1 MSTKRGGARRGRGRG
16 RGRGAVAENDMEHHE
31 TSIPSSPST
40 TSDREDHAELASYIV
55 EPAASTLLNPKIN
68 HRSDAIFGDQAVEQ
82 LKLRHHKPLKF
93 HERYRPYLRDAG
105 LLGLSQICQKMPQL
119 DKALITALV
128 ERWRP
133 ETHSFHLASGE
144 ITVTLQDVAMLLAL
158 PIDGRSVCSTTDHD
172 YGQMVLDC
180 LGHDARGPAMPGKSF
195 LHYKWLKKHFYELPE
210 GADDQTVERHVRAY
224 ILSLLCGVL
233 FPDGTGRM
241 SLIYLPLI
249 ADLSRVGT
257 YSWGSAVLAFL
268 YRSLC
273 SVASSHNIKNIGG
286 SLLLLQLWSWE
297 RFHVGRP
304 LVRSPLCIETGIQ
317 QDLPPIGFRWVGART
332 QSENATRCLKQY
344 RDELNLQRVDQVK
357 WEPYLHEE
365 SSSLPPLC
373 TKDADLWLTQ
383 APLINFPIVEMY
395 LPERVMRQFGLRQ
408 CIPPPFR
415 PTLQSLHRI
424 SRRGRERENWEETHH
439 EYIQEWEA
447 RQQRIF
453 RDTEQYDP
461 SSYEEYLNWY
471 SGATRRYLV
480 PAISDDAEAGPSS
493 PPNDSI
499 DLQYQAKSPM
509 IRKAVDKLEG
519 MVKRAKSAMTSTADT
534 TTQALVAEF
543 LSGFQDV
550 LQDLGEAQKNSG
562 SAVPPFGSDASPHV
576 DSAATQKTPSLLLEA
591 EQNIDANQ
599 EAHQQEDDDLNTVE
613 HASLSLEHMDE
624 DNDLSNN
631 LFSEHPSLA
640 PEENG
645 NSAAPVTDTDTPA
658 TDLVVPQ
665 ASEDL
670 GQDEHLEDHP
680 EMEQTILMLEPK
692 LEENDCPDIVLTS
705 SPSSLMVEGNCDS
718 AEPTD
723 EPGNSAKPAD
733 GQDGSTTLG
742 TDSCTA
748 QQSLDVKEEPE
759 DQENPGIAEP
769 DLALMEHV
777 DNENPGTAEPEVVML
792 ERKESDSNSNGLSCS
807 APSSSTIADP
817 IQIEQ

>member
-1 MSTKRGGARRGRGRG
+1 MSSTKRGGGGGRRGRGRG
-16 RGRGAVAENDMEHHE
+16 RGRGAVAENDMDHLE
-31 TSIPSSPST
+31 TSAPSSPST
-40 TSDREDHAELASYIV
+40 TSDREENAIPIPRQSPACYVGPSELS
-55 EPAASTLLNPKIN
+55 STLLNPKIN

-144 ITVTLQDVAMLLAL
+144 ITITLQDVAMLFAL
-158 PIDGRSVCSTTDHD
+158 PIDGRPVCSTTDHD
-172 YGQMVLDC
+172 YGQVVLDC
-180 LGHDARGPAMPGKSF
+180 FGLDARGPAMPGKSF
-195 LHYKWLKKHFYELPE
+195 LHYKWLKKNFYELPDE
-210 GADDQTVERHVRAY
+210 ADDMTVERHVRAY

-249 ADLSRVGT
+249 ADLSRVST

-304 LVRSPLCIETGIQ
+304 LVRSPCTETGIE

-332 QSENATRCLKQY
+332 QSDNATRSLKQY

-357 WEPYLHEE
+357 WEPYLFVE

-373 TKDADLWLTQ
+373 TRDSDLWLTQ

-395 LPERVMRQFGLRQ
+395 LPERVMRQFSLRQ
-408 CIPPPFR
+408 CVPPPFR

-447 RQQRIF
+447 RRQRIF

-480 PAISDDAEAGPSS
+480 PATSDDAEAGPL
-493 PPNDSI
+493 PPPGDSL
-499 DLQYQAKSPM
+499 DLQNQAKSPL

-519 MVKRAKSAMTSTADT
+519 MVKKAKRAMTSTADT

-543 LSGFQDV
+543 LHGFQDV
-550 LQDLGEAQKNSG
+550 LQDLSEI
-562 SAVPPFGSDASPHV
+562 DTSPHV
-576 DSAATQKTPSLLLEA
+576 DAAELLHEA
-591 EQNIDANQ
+591 EQNIDTNQ
-599 EAHQQEDDDLNTVE
+599 EDQEQEDEELDTVE
-613 HASLSLEHMDE
+613 HASLSLEPMDE
-624 DNDLSNN
+624 ENNLSNN
-631 LFSEHPSLA
+631 VLTEHHSLGV
-640 PEENG
+640 EENCD
-645 NSAAPVTDTDTPA
+645 SAAPATGNYDTA
-658 TDLVVPQ
+658 TAATELVQP
-665 ASEDL
+665 SEDL
-670 GQDEHLEDHP
+670 QQDEHLEDHP
-680 EMEQTILMLEPK
+680 EMDQTIFMVEPKCEEDDGSNFVLPSSPPELMLE
-692 LEENDCPDIVLTS
+692 EQD
-705 SPSSLMVEGNCDS
+705 DS
-718 AEPTD
+718 A
-723 EPGNSAKPAD
+723 NPAEEQ
-733 GQDGSTTLG
+733 GHLAAQG
-742 TDSCTA
+742 TESCTV
-748 QQSLDVKEEPE
+748 QQSLEVGEAEG
-759 DQENPGIAEP
+759 QEN
-769 DLALMEHV
+769 L
-777 DNENPGTAEPEVVML
+777 NTAEHDGTMVEHTG
-792 ERKESDSNSNGLSCS
+792 EENNNCNGV
-807 APSSSTIADP
+807 PSSCPASSALVDP
-817 IQIEQ
+817 IPIEQ

>member
-1 MSTKRGGARRGRGRG
+1 MSSTKRGGGGGRRGRGRG
-16 RGRGAVAENDMEHHE
+16 RGRGAVAENDMDHLE
-31 TSIPSSPST
+31 TSAPSSPST
-40 TSDREDHAELASYIV
+40 TSDREENAIPIPRQSPACYVGPSELS
-55 EPAASTLLNPKIN
+55 STLLNPKIN

-144 ITVTLQDVAMLLAL
+144 ITITLQDVAMLFAL
-158 PIDGRSVCSTTDHD
+158 PIDGRPVCSTTDHD
-172 YGQMVLDC
+172 YGQVVLDC
-180 LGHDARGPAMPGKSF
+180 FGLDARGPAMPGKSF
-195 LHYKWLKKHFYELPE
+195 LHYKWLKKNFYELPDE
-210 GADDQTVERHVRAY
+210 ADDMTVERHVRAY

-249 ADLSRVGT
+249 ADLSRVST

-304 LVRSPLCIETGIQ
+304 LVRSPCTETGIE

-332 QSENATRCLKQY
+332 QSDNATRSLKQY

-357 WEPYLHEE
+357 WEPYLFVE

-373 TKDADLWLTQ
+373 TRDSDLWLTQ

-395 LPERVMRQFGLRQ
+395 LPERVMRQFSLRQ
-408 CIPPPFR
+408 CVPPPFR

-447 RQQRIF
+447 RRQRIF

-480 PAISDDAEAGPSS
+480 PATSDDAEAGPL
-493 PPNDSI
+493 PPPGDSL
-499 DLQYQAKSPM
+499 DLQNQAKSPL

-519 MVKRAKSAMTSTADT
+519 MVKKAKRAMTSTADT

-543 LSGFQDV
+543 LHGFQDV
-550 LQDLGEAQKNSG
+550 LQDLSEI
-562 SAVPPFGSDASPHV
+562 DTSPHV
-576 DSAATQKTPSLLLEA
+576 DAAELLHEA
-591 EQNIDANQ
+591 EQNIDTNQ
-599 EAHQQEDDDLNTVE
+599 EEQEQEDEELDTVE
-613 HASLSLEHMDE
+613 HASLSLEPMDE
-624 DNDLSNN
+624 ENNLSNN
-631 LFSEHPSLA
+631 VLTEHHSLGV
-640 PEENG
+640 EENCD
-645 NSAAPVTDTDTPA
+645 SAAPATGNYDTA
-658 TDLVVPQ
+658 TAATELVQP
-665 ASEDL
+665 SEDL
-670 GQDEHLEDHP
+670 QQDEHLEDHP
-680 EMEQTILMLEPK
+680 EMDQTIFMVEPKCEEDDGSNFVLPSSPPELMLE
-692 LEENDCPDIVLTS
+692 EQD
-705 SPSSLMVEGNCDS
+705 DS
-718 AEPTD
+718 A
-723 EPGNSAKPAD
+723 NPAEEQ
-733 GQDGSTTLG
+733 GHLAPQG
-742 TDSCTA
+742 TESCTV
-748 QQSLDVKEEPE
+748 QQSLEVGEAE
-759 DQENPGIAEP
+759 DQEN
-769 DLALMEHV
+769 L
-777 DNENPGTAEPEVVML
+777 NTAEHDGTMVEHTG
-792 ERKESDSNSNGLSCS
+792 EENNNCNGV
-807 APSSSTIADP
+807 PSSCPASSALVDP
-817 IQIEQ
+817 IPIEQ

>member
-1 MSTKRGGARRGRGRG
+1 
-16 RGRGAVAENDMEHHE
+16 VAKNDMDHLD
-31 TSIPSSPST
+31 TSAPSSPST
-40 TSDREDHAELASYIV
+40 TSDREENATFMPRQSLACYVGPS
-55 EPAASTLLNPKIN
+55 EPSSTLLNPKIN

-93 HERYRPYLRDAG
+93 HERYRPYLKDAG
-105 LLGLSQICQKMPQL
+105 LLGLSQVCQKMPQL

-133 ETHSFHLASGE
+133 ETHSFHLACGE
-144 ITVTLQDVAMLLAL
+144 ITVTLQDVAMLFAL
-158 PIDGRSVCSTTDHD
+158 PIDGRPVCSTTDHD
-172 YGQMVLDC
+172 YAQVVLDC
-180 LGHDARGPAMPGKSF
+180 FGQDARGPAMPGKSF
-195 LHYKWLKKHFYELPE
+195 LHYKWLKKNFYELPE
-210 GADDQTVERHVRAY
+210 DADDMTVERHVRAY

-249 ADLSRVGT
+249 ADLSCVST

-304 LVRSPLCIETGIQ
+304 LVRSPCAESGIE

-332 QSENATRCLKQY
+332 QSDNATRSLKQY

-357 WEPYLHEE
+357 WEPYLFVE
-365 SSSLPPLC
+365 SSALPPLC
-373 TKDADLWLTQ
+373 TRDADLWLTQ

-415 PTLQSLHRI
+415 PTLQTLHRI

-461 SSYEEYLNWY
+461 SSYEEYLSWY

-480 PAISDDAEAGPSS
+480 PATSDDAEAGPL
-493 PPNDSI
+493 PPAGDSL
-499 DLQYQAKSPM
+499 DLQNQDKSPL

-519 MVKRAKSAMTSTADT
+519 MVERAKRAMTSTADT

-543 LSGFQDV
+543 LHGFQDV
-550 LQDLGEAQKNSG
+550 LQDLSEVGT
-562 SAVPPFGSDASPHV
+562 SPHV
-576 DSAATQKTPSLLLEA
+576 DTAASQQTTQFLLGA

-599 EAHQQEDDDLNTVE
+599 EDQHQEDEEFNTVE
-613 HASLSLEHMDE
+613 HVSLTLEPMDE
-624 DNDLSNN
+624 ENELSNN
-631 LFSEHPSLA
+631 VLSEHPSLGV
-640 PEENG
+640 EENCD
-645 NSAAPVTDTDTPA
+645 SAAPATENYDTDTA
-658 TDLVVPQ
+658 VTNLVQP
-665 ASEDL
+665 SEDL
-670 GQDEHLEDHP
+670 QQDEHLEDHS
-680 EMEQTILMLEPK
+680 EIEQTMFMVEPKCEEDDGSNFVLPSSPPELMLEEQGDSPA
-692 LEENDCPDIVLTS
+692 EE
-705 SPSSLMVEGNCDS
+705 
-718 AEPTD
+718 
-723 EPGNSAKPAD
+723 
-733 GQDGSTTLG
+733 QDDLAALGSE
-742 TDSCTA
+742 SCA
-748 QQSLDVKEEPE
+748 VQQSLEGEAD
-759 DQENPGIAEP
+759 DQENP
-769 DLALMEHV
+769 
-777 DNENPGTAEPEVVML
+777 NTAEHDGLML
-792 ERKESDSNSNGLSCS
+792 EHTDEENNNCNGV
-807 APSSSTIADP
+807 SSSCPASSAIVDP
-817 IQIEQ
+817 IQIKQ

>member
-1 MSTKRGGARRGRGRG
+1 MSPTKRRGGGRRGHGRGRA
-16 RGRGAVAENDMEHHE
+16 AVAEKDMDHLE
-31 TSIPSSPST
+31 TSAPSSPST
-40 TSDREDHAELASYIV
+40 SDREDQLVLIPRQS
-55 EPAASTLLNPKIN
+55 PACYVGPSEVSSTLLNPKIN

-105 LLGLSQICQKMPQL
+105 LLGLAQICQKMPQL

-144 ITVTLQDVAMLLAL
+144 ITVTLQDVAMLFAL
-158 PIDGRSVCSTTDHD
+158 PIDGRPVCSTTDHD
-172 YGQMVLDC
+172 YAQVVLDC
-180 LGHDARGPAMPGKSF
+180 LGQDARGPAMPGKSF
-195 LHYKWLKKHFYELPE
+195 LHYKWLKKNFYELPE
-210 GADDQTVERHVRAY
+210 EADDMTVERHVRAY

-249 ADLSRVGT
+249 ADLSRVST

-304 LVRSPLCIETGIQ
+304 LVRSPLCTEIGIE

-357 WEPYLHEE
+357 WEPYLQIEP
-365 SSSLPPLC
+365 STLPPLC
-373 TKDADLWLTQ
+373 TRDADLWLTQ

-424 SRRGRERENWEETHH
+424 SRRGKERENWEETHH

-447 RQQRIF
+447 RRQRIF

-461 SSYEEYLNWY
+461 SSYEEYLRWY

-480 PAISDDAEAGPSS
+480 PATSDDVEAGPSA
-493 PPNDSI
+493 PTDDSL
-499 DLQYQAKSPM
+499 DLQYQAKSPI
-509 IRKAVDKLEG
+509 IRKAVDKLEV
-519 MVKRAKSAMTSTADT
+519 MVKKAKRAMTTTADT

-543 LSGFQDV
+543 LHGFEDV
-550 LQDLGEAQKNSG
+550 LQDLGEIQNNSD
-562 SAVPPFGSDASPHV
+562 SAVPPFHSDTSPHV
-576 DSAATQKTPSLLLEA
+576 DAAASQQAPQFLLEA
-591 EQNIDANQ
+591 QENIDTNQ
-599 EAHQQEDDDLNTVE
+599 EGQQEEDEELNTVE
-613 HASLSLEHMDE
+613 RASFALEPME
-624 DNDLSNN
+624 EENDFSNN
-631 LFSEHPSLA
+631 VFPENPSLGVG
-640 PEENG
+640 ENCD
-645 NSAAPVTDTDTPA
+645 SAAPATEICDAATPM

-665 ASEDL
+665 SDADL
-670 GQDEHLEDHP
+670 HQDQHLEDHA
-680 EMEQTILMLEPK
+680 EMEQTILMGEPK
-692 LEENDCPDIVLTS
+692 CEEGDGSSFVLPPSPPELMLEEQDD
-705 SPSSLMVEGNCDS
+705 
-718 AEPTD
+718 
-723 EPGNSAKPAD
+723 PGLVA
-733 GQDGSTTLG
+733 LG
-742 TDSCTA
+742 TESCTV
-748 QQSLDVKEEPE
+748 QQSLEVGEAG
-759 DQENPGIAEP
+759 DQENPS
-769 DLALMEHV
+769 
-777 DNENPGTAEPEVVML
+777 TAEHGVMIV
-792 ERKESDSNSNGLSCS
+792 EHTGEENNNCNGVYSSCP
-807 APSSSTIADP
+807 PSSAIVDP

>member
-1 MSTKRGGARRGRGRG
+1 MSPKRGGGGRRGRGRG
-16 RGRGAVAENDMEHHE
+16 RGRGRTALAEDDMDRHE
-31 TSIPSSPST
+31 TSAPSSLST
-40 TSDREDHAELASYIV
+40 TSDKEDNVEFTSQQTPLACLVSPAEHVS
-55 EPAASTLLNPKIN
+55 STLLNPKIN

-144 ITVTLQDVAMLLAL
+144 MAVTLQDVAMLLAL
-158 PIDGRSVCSTTDHD
+158 PIDGRPVCSTTDHD
-172 YGQMVLDC
+172 YGQMVIDC
-180 LGHDARGPAMPGKSF
+180 LGHDPRGPSMPGKSF
-195 LHYKWLKKHFYELPE
+195 LHYKWLKKLFYELPE

-297 RFHVGRP
+297 HSHVGRP
-304 LVRSPLCIETGIQ
+304 LVRSPLCMETCIR
-317 QDLPPIGFRWVGART
+317 QDVPPVGFRWVGART

-357 WEPYLHEE
+357 WEPYLHIE

-373 TKDADLWLTQ
+373 TKDAELWLTQ

-415 PTLQSLHRI
+415 PTLQALHRI

-447 RQQRIF
+447 RRQRIF
-453 RDTEQYDP
+453 RESEQYDP
-461 SSYEEYLNWY
+461 SSYEEYLHWY
-471 SGATRRYLV
+471 SGVTRRYLV
-480 PAISDDAEAGPSS
+480 PSISDDVEAGPSL
-493 PPNDSI
+493 PPDNSI
-499 DLQYQAKSPM
+499 DLQYQAKAPM
-509 IRKAVDKLEG
+509 IRKAVDKLHG
-519 MVKRAKSAMTSTADT
+519 MVKKAKIAMTSTSDT
-534 TTQALVAEF
+534 TTQALVFEF
-543 LSGFQDV
+543 LHGFQDV
-550 LQDLGEAQKNSG
+550 LHDLGEIKENG
-562 SAVPPFGSDASPHV
+562 SATSPHV
-576 DSAATQKTPSLLLEA
+576 ESADTEHVPLLLLEA
-591 EQNIDANQ
+591 EQNIVVSNQDAQDQ
-599 EAHQQEDDDLNTVE
+599 EEEDLHMVEDATVTLE
-613 HASLSLEHMDE
+613 PMDEEDSGFNNVLCPCPSLELE
-624 DNDLSNN
+624 
-631 LFSEHPSLA
+631 EHCH
-640 PEENG
+640 
-645 NSAAPVTDTDTPA
+645 SATPA
-658 TDLVVPQ
+658 IDECGTTTPIPETIIPQQSTD
-665 ASEDL
+665 AD
-670 GQDEHLEDHP
+670 QDGHLENHP
-680 EMEQTILMLEPK
+680 EMDQ
-692 LEENDCPDIVLTS
+692 IVLMVEPICVENNGSNNVFSS
-705 SPSSLMVEGNCDS
+705 SPSAHVLEEQCEV
-718 AEPTD
+718 
-723 EPGNSAKPAD
+723 AK
-733 GQDGSTTLG
+733 
-742 TDSCTA
+742 
-748 QQSLDVKEEPE
+748 
-759 DQENPGIAEP
+759 
-769 DLALMEHV
+769 
-777 DNENPGTAEPEVVML
+777 TAEENV
-792 ERKESDSNSNGLSCS
+792 GS
-807 APSSSTIADP
+807 ATQGSSSTPQLGADVKLGA
-817 IQIEQ
+817 

>member
-1 MSTKRGGARRGRGRG
+1 MSLRARGAARRGRGQG
-16 RGRGAVAENDMEHHE
+16 RGRSALAENDMHHHE
-31 TSIPSSPST
+31 TSAPSSPST
-40 TSDREDHAELASYIV
+40 TSDREDNVEFTPEQAPVACYVDPV
-55 EPAASTLLNPKIN
+55 EPASSTLLNPKIN

-105 LLGLSQICQKMPQL
+105 FLGLSQICQKMPQL

-144 ITVTLQDVAMLLAL
+144 MTVTLQDVAMLFAL
-158 PIDGRSVCSTTDHD
+158 PIDGRPVCSKTDHD

-180 LGHDARGPAMPGKSF
+180 LGHDPRGPSMPGKSF

-210 GADDQTVERHVRAY
+210 GADDQTVQRHVRAY

-257 YSWGSAVLAFL
+257 YSWGSAALAFL
-268 YRSLC
+268 YRALC

-297 RFHVGRP
+297 HSHVGRP
-304 LVRSPLCIETGIQ
+304 LVRSPPFMETDIP

-344 RDELNLQRVDQVK
+344 RDELNLQEADQLK
-357 WEPYLHEE
+357 WEPYMLIE

-373 TKDADLWLTQ
+373 TKDADLWITQ

-415 PTLQSLHRI
+415 PTLQALHRI

-447 RQQRIF
+447 RRQRIF
-453 RDTEQYDP
+453 REAEQYDL
-461 SSYEEYLNWY
+461 SSYEEYLQWY

-480 PAISDDAEAGPSS
+480 PSTSDDAEAGILS
-493 PPNDSI
+493 PPDESS

-509 IRKAVDKLEG
+509 IRKAVDKLHG
-519 MVKRAKSAMTSTADT
+519 MMKKAKTAMASTADT
-534 TTQALVAEF
+534 ATQTLVFEF
-543 LSGFQDV
+543 MHGFQDV
-550 LQDLGEAQKNSG
+550 LRDLGEIKEMSG
-562 SAVPPFGSDASPHV
+562 SEAPPFGSANISHV
-576 DSAATQKTPSLLLEA
+576 DSADTQHVPSLLLEA
-591 EQNIDANQ
+591 EQHIICGNQ
-599 EAHQQEDDDLNTVE
+599 EAQYQECEDLHTVE
-613 HASLSLEHMDE
+613 HATLALEPMDE
-624 DNDLSNN
+624 ENNCSNN
-631 LFSEHPSLA
+631 MLLAVEENCDSASLA
-640 PEENG
+640 IEDCGTATPTADFVIPQHNEDFDQAGHVEN
-645 NSAAPVTDTDTPA
+645 S
-658 TDLVVPQ
+658 
-665 ASEDL
+665 
-670 GQDEHLEDHP
+670 P
-680 EMEQTILMLEPK
+680 EMEQSVLVVEPMQMYEENNGFNDVVLPRSSSLV
-692 LEENDCPDIVLTS
+692 LEET
-705 SPSSLMVEGNCDS
+705 CDS
-718 AEPTD
+718 AKENIDSATQ
-723 EPGNSAKPAD
+723 GAKPSPPR
-733 GQDGSTTLG
+733 QNV
-742 TDSCTA
+742 
-748 QQSLDVKEEPE
+748 DVK
-759 DQENPGIAEP
+759 
-769 DLALMEHV
+769 
-777 DNENPGTAEPEVVML
+777 
-792 ERKESDSNSNGLSCS
+792 LS
-807 APSSSTIADP
+807 
-817 IQIEQ
+817 